1 MTTRALEELDGGLGS
16 CQPGGAHSSG
26 DQETL
31 PSPRGRRGGSS
42 PLSAYPVGSGW
53 SPCPQAEGAVVWRPA
68 RTAPSAPRCG
78 LSGVPSGPLPDAV
91 AGEAGAPTPAPEPWV
106 PPSSSPKKPAPHLP
120 KPVAWAPPSV
130 PPAPQ
135 AEAEERPEVPAA
147 AARKDEGEP
156 GEAAGEK
163 RAPLAHG
170 GPKER
175 PRKESPRKE
184 KSRKEERPRKEE
196 KPRRAEKPRA
206 AREPPGALPRR
217 WEAREGGRRP
227 WVQESRDPEHRKR
240 PAWASLRRPNEE
252 DRPPGRQ
259 KHRAGKGRD

>member
-1 MTTRALEELDGGLGS
+1 MLT
-16 CQPGGAHSSG
+16 P
-26 DQETL
+26 
-31 PSPRGRRGGSS
+31 PP
-42 PLSAYPVGSGW
+42 PLSLVQS
-53 SPCPQAEGAVVWRPA
+53 
-68 RTAPSAPRCG
+68 
-78 LSGVPSGPLPDAV
+78 
-91 AGEAGAPTPAPEPWV
+91 
-106 PPSSSPKKPAPHLP
+106 
-120 KPVAWAPPSV
+120 KPVARAPPSV

-135 AEAEERPEVPAA
+135 VEAEERPEVPAA
-147 AARKDEGEP
+147 AAWKDEGEP
-156 GEAAGEK
+156 GEAAEEQ

-184 KSRKEERPRKEE
+184 KSRKEERPR
-196 KPRRAEKPRA
+196 RAEKPRKSEKPGA
-206 AREPPGALPRR
+206 AREPPGARPRR

-240 PAWASLRRPNEE
+240 QAWASLRRPSEE